1 MNIRI
6 EASSSVGKNIS
17 GIGFYTKRLA
27 NSLAEIKGNT
37 VRASY
42 FNFLNHHIKPIFHDE
57 VITEPHTLLPL
68 RIYAKLQSH
77 RLALPFDMFMKPVD
91 VTIFPNYAKWPTV
104 RSKFTITAVHDLTY
118 IHYPELIEKN
128 NLPHLRRVVPRSI
141 KKSDL
146 ILTVSES
153 TKSELVKLFGIDPD
167 RIVATT
173 VPPDD
178 KFLIKNNNEIHKKYS
193 IPTKKYIF
201 FISNIEPRK
210 NLPLLIKAYSNLPGS
225 VTSEYSLVISGGMGW
240 KSDESI
246 NAIKT
251 AQKNNLNVV
260 YTGYIDE
267 QDKSALYQNA
277 SLFVMPSIYEGF
289 GMPILEAIASK
300 VPVVATDIPV
310 LRESGGEG
318 ALYFKPNDANSLTS
332 IIKTVLTDQ
341 NVREKLIHDGKKHLK
356 KFSWEHNAMS
366 VMAAISNLG
375 KKNL

>member
-1 MNIRI
+1 MNIRV
-6 EASSSVGKNIS
+6 EASSSVGEKVS
-17 GIGFYTKRLA
+17 GIGYYTIRLTNA
-27 NSLAEIKGNT
+27 LAGVTGDT

-42 FNFLNHHIKPIFHDE
+42 FNFFNRHAKPILNTN
-57 VITEPHTLLPL
+57 VISEPHALLPL

-77 RLALPFDMFMKPVD
+77 KLALPFDIFMKPVN
-91 VTIFPNYAKWPTV
+91 VTIFPNYTKWPTV

-118 IHYPELIEKN
+118 VHYPELIEKN
-128 NLPHLRRVVPRSI
+128 NLPHLHRVVPRSI

-153 TKSELVKLFGIDPD
+153 TKSELVKLFGINPS
-167 RIVATT
+167 RIIVTT

-178 KFLIKNNNEIHKKYS
+178 QFLTRNDNEIHKKYS

-210 NLPLLIKAYSNLPGS
+210 NLPLLIKAYSGLPKS
-225 VTSEYSLVISGGMGW
+225 ITSDYSLVISGGMGW
-240 KSDESI
+240 KSEESLD
-246 NAIKT
+246 AIKT
-251 AQKNNLNVV
+251 AQDNNLKVV

-310 LRESGGEG
+310 LRESGGKG
-318 ALYFKPNDANSLTS
+318 ALYFKPNDANSLATT
-332 IIKTVLTDQ
+332 IKTSLTDQ
-341 NVREKLIHDGKKHLK
+341 NIRKKLISDGQRHLK
-356 KFSWEHNAMS
+356 SFSWEENAHKIIDA
-366 VMAAISNLG
+366 VKQLQ
-375 KKNL
+375 KK